1 MVEVVK
7 KAGTKEQFDSK
18 KIERSIEKAAID
30 AGYSLGDI
38 KRIEEEIIED
48 ITEEAKKIGELNT
61 VAIRDSIFNKLNKNE
76 PSIVESWKK
85 FDARYKP

>member
-7 KAGTKEQFDSK
+7 KAGTEEQFDSK

-48 ITEEAKKIGELNT
+48 QKKP
-61 VAIRDSIFNKLNKNE
+61 RKLEN
-76 PSIVESWKK
+76 
-85 FDARYKP
+85 

>member
-7 KAGTKEQFDSK
+7 KSGTKEQFDSK

-30 AGYSLGDI
+30 ASYSLGDI
-38 KRIEEEIIED
+38 KKIEENIVED
-48 ITEEAKKIGELNT
+48 ITEEAKKIGEINT
-61 VAIRDSIFNKLNKNE
+61 VAIRDSIFNKLTENK